1 VRVAILGSGSSGN
14 ALLVQTGQTAVLVDA
29 GFGPRILASRLRHV
43 GVTPKMIHAILLTHE
58 HSDHTCGARAFARQH
73 GIPLVSD
80 PRTLAALLALPET
93 TATPGPIE
101 RVELP
106 VGRDMALADLRIRS
120 FVTSHDAVAPCG
132 YRISTGAWSM
142 FVATDTGEAPAA
154 MVEAM
159 RGAHLLVIEANHD
172 KQRLLSGP
180 YPYHLKRRILSPT
193 GHLSNEQTSE
203 ALTSVLDDGPA
214 WVWLAHLSRTN
225 NTPELARTHVRT
237 YLRQRGFGHIQVQ
250 VAPPDVGPVWD
261 SASLLGGLT
270 SPPAPLADGGGSRV
284 PADVTTGASRTTTSL
299 SLPARDEM
307 I

>member
-29 GFGPRILASRLRHV
+29 GFGPRILASRLRQV
-43 GVTPKMIHAILLTHE
+43 GVTPKMPSAILLTHE

-80 PRTLAALLALPET
+80 PRTLAAVTALPEM
-93 TATPGPIE
+93 TATSGPVE
-101 RVELP
+101 RMELP
-106 VGRDMALADLRIRS
+106 VGHDLALADLRIRS
-120 FVTSHDAVAPCG
+120 FATSHDAVAPCG

-172 KQRLLSGP
+172 KERLLRGP

-203 ALTSVLDDGPA
+203 ALVSVLDDGPC
-214 WVWLAHLSRTN
+214 WIWLAHLSRTN
-225 NTPELARTHVRT
+225 NTPDLARAFVRA
-237 YLRQRGFGHIQVQ
+237 YLRQRGFGHTHVQ

-261 SASLLGGLT
+261 SASLLSG
-270 SPPAPLADGGGSRV
+270 
-284 PADVTTGASRTTTSL
+284 GASQPPL
-299 SLPARDEM
+299 WMAPARQGAPGTPEPLEQR
-307 I
+307 